1 MAAASSSSS
10 YCLSPFPSPL
20 LLRRESAMAVPC
32 FLPKLPLVKS
42 RNFFPAL
49 FCISPSRHAVDEQ
62 EILQFVAESN
72 DRILPCVRTFEND
85 LARLSLVGS
94 VGVEQAL
101 TAAAADGGRA
111 ASEHIQSGMS
121 AMVVETVSPG
131 PSDEHATVSTRLFLP
146 AERVRAK
153 ARKLKASFKEDVL
166 SGVSSQNILALTF
179 RQVVLQQLWNF
190 ELVLFGPGIE
200 RDMEDLETPREVA
213 TSFFLSSSDDRI
225 ISVLAEAVA
234 IAALH
239 NTETS
244 FLRGFLGKSPNKIFS
259 WFGKRSGIA
268 SRDSSVVIYQ
278 LLEHEIVENA
288 ETLLEK
294 FNSSKEMLRGMKRKQ
309 RYSWWTPSAQNKLER
324 LGGSEFSAWVSEY
337 VPVYKLQVDADKA
350 MDVKFEGWRNLPG
363 NKFEVLLTHSQMVRL
378 AEILDM
384 YYDDAYSLPSKEL
397 SCGTVANVANLSEK
411 RRNSMLMKT
420 LSVALA
426 SGIFLITL
434 AAAGQFGFSFLR
446 QRQKHVQEHRSLSTS
461 ETEYIINESVNTE
474 QLNECCVSVIKRIKE
489 AFGWHG
495 DIMTDLNAGA
505 WIGQVPE
512 YLKMT
517 ATTDDSTSEGL
528 STGFSTIQHIDEKAK
543 SSVQDIASYQVV
555 LSTDGKLVGFQPTSG
570 VGVNQWAANPLAK
583 ELYGGRK
590 LTPGFI
596 EPRLNI
602 ELPDE
607 VVVIELLMSIK
618 DKHFALAR
626 PFQ

>member
-1 MAAASSSSS
+1 M
-10 YCLSPFPSPL
+10 F
-20 LLRRESAMAVPC
+20 
-32 FLPKLPLVKS
+32 
-42 RNFFPAL
+42 
-49 FCISPSRHAVDEQ
+49 
-62 EILQFVAESN
+62 
-72 DRILPCVRTFEND
+72 
-85 LARLSLVGS
+85 
-94 VGVEQAL
+94 
-101 TAAAADGGRA
+101 
-111 ASEHIQSGMS
+111 
-121 AMVVETVSPG
+121 
-131 PSDEHATVSTRLFLP
+131 
-146 AERVRAK
+146 
-153 ARKLKASFKEDVL
+153 
-166 SGVSSQNILALTF
+166 
-179 RQVVLQQLWNF
+179 
-190 ELVLFGPGIE
+190 
-200 RDMEDLETPREVA
+200 
-213 TSFFLSSSDDRI
+213 
-225 ISVLAEAVA
+225 
-234 IAALH
+234 
-239 NTETS
+239 
-244 FLRGFLGKSPNKIFS
+244 
-259 WFGKRSGIA
+259 
-268 SRDSSVVIYQ
+268 
-278 LLEHEIVENA
+278 
-288 ETLLEK
+288 
-294 FNSSKEMLRGMKRKQ
+294 RGMKRKQ

-350 MDVKFEGWRNLPG
+350 MDAKFEGWRNLPD
-363 NKFEVLLTHSQMVRL
+363 NKFEVLLTHSQM
-378 AEILDM
+378 
-384 YYDDAYSLPSKEL
+384 
-397 SCGTVANVANLSEK
+397 
-411 RRNSMLMKT
+411 RNSMLMKT
-420 LSVALA
+420 LSAALA

-474 QLNECCVSVIKRIKE
+474 QLNECCVSVIKRIKD

-517 ATTDDSTSEGL
+517 AATDDSTSEGL

-543 SSVQDIASYQVV
+543 SSVQDIASYQ
-555 LSTDGKLVGFQPTSG
+555 PTSG

-590 LTPGFI
+590 LTPGISFI